1 MFSRPITLAAIALAA
16 ASIASLTAA
25 QAGMGPNCYG
35 WKARAAR
42 AEARA
47 ARAEATQ
54 RDVKAQPQT
63 TDAAKPIAT
72 EPGRSPAR

>member
-1 MFSRPITLAAIALAA
+1 MSSRPITLAAIALAA

-42 AEARA
+42 AEA
-47 ARAEATQ
+47 TQ
-54 RDVKAQPQT
+54 RDAKAQPQT
-63 TDAAKPIAT
+63 TDAAKPVAT
-72 EPGRSPAR
+72 EPGRSPTR

>member
-35 WKARAAR
+35 WKAAR
-42 AEARA
+42 AEPRRA
-47 ARAEATQ
+47 AEATQ
-54 RDVKAQPQT
+54 RDAKAQPQT
-63 TDAAKPIAT
+63 TDAAKPVAT
-72 EPGRSPAR
+72 EPGRSPTR

>member
-42 AEARA
+42 AEA
-47 ARAEATQ
+47 TQ